1 MKENGPMKK
10 CLCFAVAGLALA
22 CTAWTAAPRPS
33 ALDRVAEGYVRLA
46 LEVGAYSPGYIDA
59 YYGPKEWVVSL
70 DDSVLR
76 RGFPSAALRKKAD
89 DLLLQLDAASRKDLA
104 PVERLRGEF
113 LAKQL
118 AAVRAQVDVLSGK
131 KFSFDQESRLF
142 YDAVEPARPQAE
154 FEKARTELES
164 LLPGPGSLSEKL
176 AAFRREFL
184 VPADRAAAVF
194 AAAIAECRRRTLQHI
209 DLPAGE
215 RFTAAYV
222 TDKPWGAYNW
232 YKGSAYS
239 LIEVNTDLPM
249 RIDTPL
255 RWAAHE
261 GYPGHHVY
269 NSLLEE
275 KLAKG
280 RGWIEFTVYP
290 LFSPQSLIAE
300 GTANYGIDLLF
311 PGDERL
317 QFETKVLYP
326 LAGLDPEKADR
337 LARVEKLTGR
347 LSLAG
352 NQASRA
358 FLDGA
363 MTREEAR
370 RWLEHYGLE
379 TPAQAEK
386 SLQFTETYRSYVI
399 NYTLGEEI
407 VRAYIERKAGVGAS
421 LERKWQVFYELLTTP
436 RVPSGLQNE
445 HP

>member
-1 MKENGPMKK
+1 MRKS
-10 CLCFAVAGLALA
+10 LRFAFAGLALSCA
-22 CTAWTAAPRPS
+22 AWTAAPRPA
-33 ALDRVAEGYVRLA
+33 ALDRVAAGYVRLA

-59 YYGPKEWVVSL
+59 YYGPKEWVVVL
-70 DDSVLR
+70 DDAALR
-76 RGFPSAALRKKAD
+76 RGVPAADLGKKTDGLLRELGNTSRRD
-89 DLLLQLDAASRKDLA
+89 FSPLDLLRAR
-104 PVERLRGEF
+104 F
-113 LAKQL
+113 LEKQL
-118 AAVRAQVDVLSGK
+118 MAVRAQADVLAGK
-131 KFSFDQESRLF
+131 KLSFDEESRLF

-154 FEKARTELES
+154 FEKALAELET
-164 LLPGPGSLSEKL
+164 LLPGPGSLSERL
-176 AAFRREFL
+176 AAFRREFY
-184 VPADRAAAVF
+184 VPAGKVAPVF
-194 AAAIAECRRRTLQHI
+194 DAAIAECRRRTLQHI

-222 TDKPWGAYNW
+222 KDKPWGAYNW
-232 YKGSAYS
+232 YKGNAYS

-261 GYPGHHVY
+261 GYPGHHAY
-269 NSLLEE
+269 NALLEE

-300 GTANYGIDLLF
+300 GAANYGIDLLF

-317 QFETKVLYP
+317 QFEKMVLYP
-326 LAGLDPEKADR
+326 LAGLDPGKADR
-337 LARVEKLTGR
+337 LARVDMLTAR
-347 LSLAG
+347 LGLAG

-370 RWLEHYGLE
+370 RWLERYGLE
-379 TPAQAEK
+379 TPEQAEK

-407 VRAYIERKAGVGAS
+407 VRAYVERKAGAGATW
-421 LERKWQVFYELLTTP
+421 ERKWQVFYELLTTP
-436 RVPSGLQNE
+436 RVASGLQNE

>member
-1 MKENGPMKK
+1 MNKPALLATALM
-10 CLCFAVAGLALA
+10 LATLAPAAAVESNIILN
-22 CTAWTAAPRPS
+22 P
-33 ALDRVAEGYVRLA
+33 VAEGYVKLA

-59 YYGPKEWVVSL
+59 YYGPKEWAVSL
-70 DDSVLR
+70 DDATRR
-76 RGFPSAALRKKAD
+76 RGFPAAALRQKAD
-89 DLLLQLDAASRKDLA
+89 GLLRQLDAAAREALPPMD
-104 PVERLRGEF
+104 RLRASF
-113 LAKQL
+113 LEKQL
-118 AAVRAQVDVLSGK
+118 IAVRAQVDVLSGK

-142 YDAVEPARPQAE
+142 YDAVEPARPQAG
-154 FEKARTELES
+154 FEKALSELEA
-164 LLPGPGSLSEKL
+164 LLPGDGSLSERL

-184 VPADRAAAVF
+184 VPADKAASVF
-194 AAAIAECRRRTLQHI
+194 DAAIAECRRRTLKHI
-209 DLPAGE
+209 DLPVGE

-222 TDKPWGAYNW
+222 NDKPWGAYNW
-232 YKGSAYS
+232 YKGGAYS
-239 LIEVNTDLPM
+239 LIEINTDLPM

-261 GYPGHHVY
+261 GYPGHHAY

-275 KLAKG
+275 KLAKQ

-317 QFETKVLYP
+317 EFEKRALYP
-326 LAGLDPEKADR
+326 LAGLDPGKADR

-358 FLDGA
+358 YLDGA

-370 RWLEHYGLE
+370 RWLERYGLE
-379 TPAQAEK
+379 TPEQAEK

-407 VRAYIERKAGVGAS
+407 VRAHVDRVAGPKAV

-436 RVPSGLQNE
+436 RVPSGLSGNKTLDVSN
-445 HP
+445 

>member
-1 MKENGPMKK
+1 MKN
-10 CLCFAVAGLALA
+10 AVPFLLLFFLIMTALPGA
-22 CTAWTAAPRPS
+22 ESPS
-33 ALDRVAEGYVRLA
+33 AGLDRVAEGYVRLA

-70 DDSVLR
+70 DDAALR
-76 RGFPSAALRKKAD
+76 RGFPASVLGKKAD
-89 DLLLQLDAASRKDLA
+89 ALLRELSDASKKGLSPMD
-104 PVERLRGEF
+104 RLRADF
-113 LAKQL
+113 LEKQL
-118 AAVRAQVDVLSGK
+118 TAVRAQIDVLSGR

-154 FEKARTELES
+154 FDRALAELES
-164 LLPGPGSLSEKL
+164 LLPGTGPLSERL
-176 AAFRREFL
+176 AAFRREFH
-184 VPADRAAAVF
+184 VPADKVAAVF
-194 AAAIAECRRRTLQHI
+194 DAAIAECRRRTLKHI
-209 DLPAGE
+209 GLPAGE
-215 RFTAAYV
+215 SFTAAYV
-222 TDKPWGAYNW
+222 KDKPWGAYNW
-232 YKGSAYS
+232 YKGNAFS
-239 LIEVNTDLPM
+239 LIEINTDLPM

-317 QFETKVLYP
+317 EFEKKVLYP
-326 LAGLDPEKADR
+326 LAGLGPEKAGR
-337 LARVEKLTGR
+337 LALVEKLTGR

-363 MTREEAR
+363 LTREEAR

-379 TPAQAEK
+379 TPEQAEK

-407 VRAYIERKAGVGAS
+407 VRAYVERNAGPAAS
-421 LERKWQVFYELLTTP
+421 LERKWQVFYDILVTP
-436 RVPSGLQNE
+436 RTPSGLENE

>member
-1 MKENGPMKK
+1 MKRSPRNI
-10 CLCFAVAGLALA
+10 VVVLALA
-22 CTAWTAAPRPS
+22 CAAQPAVLKPS
-33 ALDRVAEGYVRLA
+33 ELDRVAEGYVRLA

-59 YYGPKEWVVSL
+59 YYGPKEWVVVL
-70 DDSVLR
+70 DDAAQR
-76 RGFPSAALRKKAD
+76 RGFPAAALGKKAD
-89 DLLLQLDAASRKDLA
+89 ALLRELKGAPGKDASPMD
-104 PVERLRGEF
+104 RLRADF
-113 LAKQL
+113 LEKQL
-118 AAVRAQVDVLSGK
+118 IAVRAQVDVLSGR

-154 FEKARTELES
+154 FDKALAELET
-164 LLPGPGSLSEKL
+164 LLPGQGSLGERL
-176 AAFRREFL
+176 AAFRREFQ
-184 VPADRAAAVF
+184 VPADKAAAVF
-194 AAAIAECRRRTLQHI
+194 DAAIAECRRRTLQRI

-215 RFTAAYV
+215 SFTATYV
-222 TDKPWGAYNW
+222 KDKPWGAYNW
-232 YKGSAYS
+232 YKGNAYS

-275 KLAKG
+275 KLAQG

-311 PGDERL
+311 PGGERL
-317 QFETKVLYP
+317 EFEKKVLYP
-326 LAGLDPEKADR
+326 LAGLDPEKAER
-337 LARVEKLTGR
+337 LARVEKLMGR

-358 FLDGA
+358 FLDNA
-363 MTREEAR
+363 MTREQAR
-370 RWLEHYGLE
+370 RWLERYGLE
-379 TPAQAEK
+379 TPAHAEK
-386 SLQFTETYRSYVI
+386 SLQFTEAYRSYVI

-407 VRAYIERKAGVGAS
+407 VRAYVDRTAGAGAS
-421 LERKWQVFYELLTTP
+421 MERKWQVFHDILVTP
-436 RVPSGLQNE
+436 RTPSGLSE
-445 HP
+445 LGAR

>member
-1 MKENGPMKK
+1 MKK
-10 CLCFAVAGLALA
+10 TIIFSLLLAGFLG
-22 CTAWTAAPRPS
+22 TAAGQS
-33 ALDRVAEGYVRLA
+33 LDDLAKAYVKLA

-59 YYGPKEWVVSL
+59 YYGPKEWVVAL
-70 DDSVLR
+70 DDAARR
-76 RGFPSAALRKKAD
+76 RGFPADALRRKAD
-89 DLLLQLDAASRKDLA
+89 DLLRRLDADAEKTLSPMD
-104 PVERLRGEF
+104 RLRAEF
-113 LAKQL
+113 LEKQL
-118 AAVRAQVDVLSGK
+118 TAAKAQIDVLSGK
-131 KFSFDQESRLF
+131 KLSFDQESRLF

-154 FEKARTELES
+154 FENALAELDG
-164 LLPGPGSLSEKL
+164 LLPGAGSLSEKL

-184 VPADRAAAVF
+184 VPADKAAAVF
-194 AAAIAECRRRTLQHI
+194 DAAIAECRRRTLAHI

-222 TDKPWGAYNW
+222 KDKPWGAYNW
-232 YKGSAYS
+232 YQGNATS
-239 LIEVNTDLPM
+239 LIEINTDLPM

-317 QFETKVLYP
+317 EFERKVLYP
-326 LAGLDPEKADR
+326 LAGLDPQKAGR

-370 RWLEHYGLE
+370 RWLERYGLE
-379 TPAQAEK
+379 TPEQAEK

-407 VRAYIERKAGVGAS
+407 VRAYVDRTAGPGAA
-421 LERKWQVFYELLTTP
+421 LERKWQAFYDLLTTP
-436 RVPSGLQNE
+436 RTPSGLLNNRR
-445 HP
+445 